1 MKINYGITCFSLKSR
16 WTRTFMRMKL
26 LVMLMLVSVFQLS
39 ANVSGQNA
47 EVSMTLQDVSL
58 VEFFSEVKNQTEYD
72 FLYNHDLVMAK
83 ERVSVEVNQHN
94 LKELFDEVLHARGLD
109 YEVDDHVII
118 ISERVLPEQEMN
130 QQQDKRQIKGTVV
143 DDTKLP
149 LPGVSVVV
157 KGTTN
162 GVSTDFDGNYSLE
175 IPATGNVVLV
185 YTFIGMEPQEI
196 TVTNQT
202 TIDVVLTGSAEQ
214 LAEVVVTTGYQKI
227 DRKLFTGSATA
238 LKAEDAKVAG
248 VADVGRMLEGKV
260 AGVSVQN
267 VSGTFGAA
275 PKIRVR
281 GASSIYGDTKPLWVV
296 DGVVLEDVVDISPDQ
311 LSSGD
316 PSTLISS
323 SVAGL
328 NADDIENFQIL
339 KDASATALYGARAM
353 NGVIVIT
360 TKKGRTGKSS
370 IRVTSEFTMKMKP
383 SYGDYDIMN
392 SQDQMEMFREMER
405 KGLLDHAGMMR
416 SKDGGVYYK
425 MYDLINSYENGSFGL
440 ANTPEARDNFLRRYE
455 RTNTDWFDVLFKNS
469 LQQNHSVSFSGGSET
484 SKFYVSTSWLNDEG
498 WTIADKVDRYTVNM
512 RGDFDVTD
520 KLTVGLQTKG
530 SIRQQKTPGT
540 FNRTNDVVNGNYS
553 REFDINPFSYALNTS
568 RTIAPYDENGNLEY
582 VRMNYAPFNILNE
595 YKNNYINLDVLDLSI
610 QSNIDYKFNKY
621 LNYNFTGSLR
631 YVKSSNEHI
640 VKEGSNVVAAYN
652 AGIDDPGISA
662 SNKYLWRDISQP
674 NANPIGVLPYGG
686 FYNKENNTMQNFY
699 FRNMLNYNRIFDEIH
714 SVNVMLGQE
723 LKYVDRQYDY
733 FNGYGYQYNK
743 GGVVF
748 TDPNIIK
755 STNES
760 GFSYFGME
768 QFRDRFVAA
777 FANAAYSYKGKY
789 TMNGT
794 VRVDG
799 SNRLGQSKSSRY
811 LPTWNLSGKW
821 NAKEEAFLYDVEWL
835 SNLSFR
841 GTYGL
846 TASMGPANNASIV
859 YRNTITTSPYE
870 SEKQNAMYSESLEN
884 SELTWEKQYETNIG
898 FDMALFNRI
907 SISVDAY
914 QRKGFDL
921 IAYVKTSGIGGEG
934 WKFANYA
941 DMTSKGIELSLGT
954 KNIATDDFSWSSNL
968 TFAYNKNEITKLKNQ
983 PIIYDLVKAEGGAL
997 EGGPVR
1003 GLYSIPF
1010 AGLSERGMPQFYDED
1025 GNITSTVYFQDNA
1038 ISHLKYEGSIDPKI
1052 TGGFSN
1058 AFTYKNWK
1066 LNVFCTYQ
1074 FGNKIRLYP
1083 SFHASYSDMDAIT
1096 KDMKN
1101 RWFVP
1106 GDENITNI
1114 PVIPSKRILDEYG
1127 YELEST
1133 YNAYNYSDQRV
1144 AKGDFIRLKEVSL
1157 EYKVPNKFI
1166 EKLGLTN
1173 ASVKA
1178 QGTNLF
1184 LLYSDSALNGQ
1195 DPEFFGTG
1203 GVALPVPKQYT
1214 FSLKLGF

>member
-1 MKINYGITCFSLKSR
+1 MKKLATSQVFPLGERLKRMLRIMKFTWILLLITTL
-16 WTRTFMRMKL
+16 
-26 LVMLMLVSVFQLS
+26 QLS
-39 ANVSGQNA
+39 ASVYSQQTSFSISFKGASLQELMDEIKKSSEFDFIYSQDEIEDVKIKDAVFNGSGV
-47 EVSMTLQDVSL
+47 EEILQHCL
-58 VEFFSEVKNQTEYD
+58 EGT
-72 FLYNHDLVMAK
+72 
-83 ERVSVEVNQHN
+83 RI
-94 LKELFDEVLHARGLD
+94 D
-109 YEVDDHVII
+109 YKIEDKVII
-118 ISERVLPEQEMN
+118 LMPSTQESI
-130 QQQDKRQIKGTVV
+130 QQQDKRQVKGTVT

-162 GVSTDFDGNYSLE
+162 GVSTDFDGNYTLE
-175 IPATGNVVLV
+175 IPATGKVVLV

-202 TIDVVLTGSAEQ
+202 TIDVVLKGSSEQ
-214 LAEVVVTTGYQKI
+214 LQEVVVTTGYQKI
-227 DRKLFTGSATA
+227 DRKLFTGSATV
-238 LKAEDAKVAG
+238 LKAEEAKVAG

-316 PSTLISS
+316 AATLISS

-328 NADDIENFQIL
+328 NADDIESFQVL

-353 NGVIVIT
+353 NGVIVIN
-360 TKKGRTGKSS
+360 TKKGHVGKNS

-383 SYGDYDIMN
+383 NYANYDILN
-392 SQDQMEMFREMER
+392 SQDQMEMFMEMKEN
-405 KGLLDHAGMMR
+405 GWLTYADVMR
-416 SKDGGVYYK
+416 SKDAGVFHK
-425 MYDLINSYENGSFGL
+425 MYSLIESYENGGYGL
-440 ANTPEARDNFLRRYE
+440 EHSDEAMAGFLRKYE
-455 RTNTDWFDVLFKNS
+455 RANTDWFDVLFRNS

-498 WTIADKVDRYTVNM
+498 WTIADNVDRYTVNM

-520 KLTVGLQTKG
+520 KLTIGIQSKG
-530 SIRQQKTPGT
+530 SIREQKTPGT
-540 FNRTNDVVNGNYS
+540 FNRSNDVVNGNYS
-553 REFDINPFSYALNTS
+553 REFDINPFSYALNTT
-568 RTIAPYDENGNLEY
+568 RTIMPYDEDGNLEY
-582 VRMNYAPFNILNE
+582 VRMNYAPFNILEE

-610 QSNIDYKFNKY
+610 QGNLGYKFNKHLEY
-621 LNYNFTGSLR
+621 KFTGSMR

-652 AGIDDPGISA
+652 AGIDDPVISDA
-662 SNKYLWRDISQP
+662 NKYLWRDITLP
-674 NANPIGVLPYGG
+674 NSRKISVLPNGG
-686 FYNKENNTMQNFY
+686 FYNKETNTMKNFY
-699 FRNMLNYNRIFDEIH
+699 FRNMLNYNRTFNEIH
-714 SVNVMLGQE
+714 SVNIMLGQE
-723 LKYVDRQYDY
+723 LKYVDRQSDY
-733 FNGYGYQYNK
+733 FNGYGYQYNR
-743 GGVVF
+743 GGTVF

-760 GFSYFGME
+760 GFSYFGMQE
-768 QFRDRFVAA
+768 FRDRFVAA
-777 FANAAYSYKGKY
+777 FANFAYSYKGKY
-789 TMNGT
+789 TFNGT
-794 VRVDG
+794 ARVDG
-799 SNRLGQSKSSRY
+799 SNQLGQARSARY

-821 NAKEEAFLYDVEWL
+821 NAKEEASLTDVEWL

-859 YRNTITTSPYE
+859 YRNAITTTPYD
-870 SEKQNAMYSESLEN
+870 SEKQNAMFAASLEN

-898 FDMALFNRI
+898 FDMGLFNRI
-907 SISVDAY
+907 SLSVDAY
-914 QRKGFDL
+914 KRKGFDL
-921 IAYVKTSGIGGEG
+921 IAYVRTSGIGGEG

-941 DMTSKGIELSLGT
+941 DMTSKGIEFSLGT
-954 KNIATDDFSWSSNL
+954 RNIVSDNFKWTSNL
-968 TFAYNKNEITKLKNQ
+968 TFAYNENEITDLKNR
-983 PIIYDLVKAEGGAL
+983 PIIFDLVKAEGGAKQ
-997 EGGPVR
+997 GGPVR

-1010 AGLSERGMPQFYDED
+1010 AGLDDHGLPQFYDEN
-1025 GNITSTVYFQDNA
+1025 GNITSQVYFQDNA

-1052 TGGFSN
+1052 TGGISN
-1058 AFTYKNWK
+1058 IVEYKNWK
-1066 LNVFCTYQ
+1066 LNVFCSYQ

-1101 RWFVP
+1101 RWLMP
-1106 GDENITNI
+1106 GDEDYTNI
-1114 PVIPSKRILDEYG
+1114 PVIASKEMYDKYG

-1133 YNAYNYSDQRV
+1133 YNAFNYSDQRV
-1144 AKGDFIRLKEVSL
+1144 AKGDFIRLKELSL
-1157 EYKVPNKFI
+1157 EYRVPKSFLTKF
-1166 EKLGLTN
+1166 GLTS
-1173 ASVKA
+1173 ASLKA
-1178 QGTNLF
+1178 QGTNLW
-1184 LLYSDSALNGQ
+1184 LMYSDKALNGQ

>member
-1 MKINYGITCFSLKSR
+1 
-16 WTRTFMRMKL
+16 MRML
-26 LVMLMLVSVFQLS
+26 RTMRNVIVLMLVFCLQ
-39 ANVSGQNA
+39 ANASIFSQSRIN
-47 EVSMTLQDVSL
+47 
-58 VEFFSEVKNQTEYD
+58 VELNNSSIKELIKIIEDQTD
-72 FLYNHDLVMAK
+72 MGFLYDASQLKDVK
-83 ERVSVEVNQHN
+83 PISVSFQNETVETV
-94 LKELFDEVLHARGLD
+94 LTKALEDTGLGFEVEYKTILIKPLLENKA
-109 YEVDDHVII
+109 
-118 ISERVLPEQEMN
+118 N
-130 QQQDKRQIKGTVV
+130 QQDKREIKGTVV
-143 DDTKLP
+143 DDTNLP

-162 GVSTDFDGNYSLE
+162 GVSTDFDGHYSLQ

-185 YTFIGMEPQEI
+185 FTFIGMEPQEI
-196 TVTNQT
+196 AVTNQT
-202 TIDVVLTGSAEQ
+202 TVDLVLKGSAEQ

-227 DRKLFTGSATA
+227 DRKLFTGSATV

-316 PSTLISS
+316 PATLISS

-328 NADDIENFQIL
+328 NADDIEDFQIL

-360 TKKGRTGKSS
+360 TKKGHAGKNS
-370 IRVTSEFTMKMKP
+370 IKVTSEFTMKMKP
-383 SYGDYDIMN
+383 NYGDYDIMN
-392 SQDQMEMFREMER
+392 SQEQMGMFMEMQDKEW
-405 KGLLDHAGMMR
+405 LNHADMMR
-416 SKDGGVYYK
+416 SKDGGVFYK
-425 MYDLINSYENGSFGL
+425 MYDLINTYENGKFGL
-440 ANTPEARDNFLRRYE
+440 ENTPEARAAFLKKYE
-455 RTNTDWFDVLFKNS
+455 RANTDWFDVLFRNS

-484 SKFYVSTSWLNDEG
+484 SKFYVSTSWLTDEG
-498 WTIADKVDRYTVNM
+498 WTVADKVDRYTVNM

-520 KLTVGLQTKG
+520 KLKVGLQTKG
-530 SIRQQKTPGT
+530 SIRKQKTPGT
-540 FNRTNDVVNGNYS
+540 FNRTNDAVNGNYS

-568 RTIAPYDENGNLEY
+568 RTITPYDENGNYDY
-582 VRMNYAPFNILNE
+582 VRMNYAPFNILEE
-595 YKNNYINLDVLDLSI
+595 YENNYINLDVLDLSI
-610 QSNIDYKFNKY
+610 QGNLDYKINKY
-621 LNYNFTGSLR
+621 LNYNFTGSVR

-640 VKEGSNVVAAYN
+640 IKEGSNVVGAYN
-652 AGIDDPGISA
+652 AGVDDPIIST
-662 SNKYLWRDISQP
+662 SNRYLWKDISFP
-674 NANPIGVLPYGG
+674 NSREVSVLPNGG
-686 FYNKENNTMQNFY
+686 FYNKETNSMENYY
-699 FRNMLNYNRIFDEIH
+699 FRNMLNFNRTFDEIH

-723 LKYVDRQYDY
+723 LKYVNRQYDY
-733 FNGYGYQYNK
+733 FNGYGFQYNK
-743 GGVVF
+743 GGVAF

-755 STNES
+755 ATNES
-760 GFSYFGME
+760 GFSYYGME
-768 QFRDRFVAA
+768 EFRDRFVAA
-777 FANAAYSYKGKY
+777 FANVAYSYMGKY
-789 TMNGT
+789 TLNAT
-794 VRVDG
+794 ARVDG
-799 SNRLGQSKSSRY
+799 SNQLGQAKSSRY

-821 NAKEEAFLYDVEWL
+821 NAKEEAYFTDIDWL

-846 TASMGPANNASIV
+846 TASMGPANNASVV
-859 YRNTITTSPYE
+859 YRNKITTTPHD
-870 SEKQNAMYSESLEN
+870 SEKQNAMYIESLEN

-898 FDMALFNRI
+898 FDLGLFNRV

-921 IAYVKTSGIGGEG
+921 IALVRTSGIGGEG
-934 WKFANYA
+934 WKYANYA
-941 DMTSKGIELSLGT
+941 DMTSKGIEFSLGT
-954 KNIATDDFSWSSNL
+954 RNIETEDFNWTSNL
-968 TFAYNKNEITKLKNQ
+968 TFAYNKNEITNLKNR
-983 PIIYDLVKAEGGAL
+983 PMIFDLVKAEGGAIQ
-997 EGGPVR
+997 GGPVR

-1010 AGLSERGMPQFYDED
+1010 AGLSELGMPQFYDEN
-1025 GNITSTVYFQDNA
+1025 GKVTQNVYFQDDA
-1038 ISHLKYEGSIDPKI
+1038 VAHLKYEGSIDPKV
-1052 TGGFSN
+1052 TGGLSN

-1083 SFHASYSDMDAIT
+1083 SFHASYSDMDAVT
-1096 KDMKN
+1096 KDMNN
-1101 RWFVP
+1101 RWLMP
-1106 GDENITNI
+1106 GDEKYTNI
-1114 PVIPSKRILDEYG
+1114 PVIASKRTYDKYG

-1133 YNAYNYSDQRV
+1133 YNAYNFSDQRV
-1144 AKGDFIRLKEVSL
+1144 AKGDFIRLKEISL
-1157 EYKVPNKFI
+1157 EYKLPKNFLDR
-1166 EKLGLTN
+1166 LGLVN

-1184 LLYSDSALNGQ
+1184 LLYSDKALNGQ
-1195 DPEFFGTG
+1195 DPEFFGAG

>member
-1 MKINYGITCFSLKSR
+1 MKITI
-16 WTRTFMRMKL
+16 L
-26 LVMLMLVSVFQLS
+26 LVLLISFGAS
-39 ANVSGQNA
+39 ASIYSQNQR
-47 EVSMTLQDVSL
+47 VSMQFEDATILEVLNEIKTQTGLRFIFNEDKIEGLQAIDLDVGNIT
-58 VEFFSEVKNQTEYD
+58 VEEVLSEVFEET
-72 FLYNHDLVMAK
+72 DLECKFQDDVIMIV
-83 ERVSVEVNQHN
+83 ERAPEP
-94 LKELFDEVLHARGLD
+94 
-109 YEVDDHVII
+109 VI
-118 ISERVLPEQEMN
+118 QD
-130 QQQDKRQIKGTVV
+130 QQQQKEIKGTVT
-143 DDTKLP
+143 DDKGLP
-149 LPGVSVVV
+149 LPGVSVVI
-157 KGTTN
+157 KGSNT
-162 GVSTDFDGNYSLE
+162 GVSTDFDGNFSLE
-175 IPATGNVVLV
+175 LPDGEVTLV
-185 YTFIGMEPQEI
+185 FSFIGMQPQEVL
-196 TVTNQT
+196 VTNQT
-202 TIDVVLTGSAEQ
+202 ELNITLTASTEQ

-227 DRKLFTGSATA
+227 DRKLFTGSATV
-238 LKAEDAKVAG
+238 LKAEEAKVAG

-316 PSTLISS
+316 AATLISS
-323 SVAGL
+323 SVAGI
-328 NADDIENFQIL
+328 NADDIESFQIL

-360 TKKGRTGKSS
+360 TKKGRAGKNS

-383 SYGDYDIMN
+383 NYANYDILN
-392 SQDQMEMFREMER
+392 SQDQMEMFLEMEEN
-405 KGLLDHAGMMR
+405 GWLSYADVMR
-416 SKDGGVYYK
+416 SKDAGVFHK
-425 MYDLINSYENGSFGL
+425 MYSLIESYENGKYGL
-440 ANTPEARDNFLRRYE
+440 EHTDEAKAGFLRRYE
-455 RTNTDWFDVLFKNS
+455 RANTDWFDVLFRNS

-498 WTIADKVDRYTVNM
+498 WTIADRVDRYTVNM

-520 KLTVGLQTKG
+520 KLTVGVQTKG
-530 SIRQQKTPGT
+530 SIREQKTPGT
-540 FNRTNDVVNGNYS
+540 FNRSNDVVSGNYS
-553 REFDINPFSYALNTS
+553 REFDINPFSYALNTT
-568 RTIAPYDENGNLEY
+568 RTITPYDENGNLEY
-582 VRMNYAPFNILNE
+582 VRMNYAPFNILEE

-610 QSNIDYKFNKY
+610 QADLGYKFNKHLEY
-621 LNYNFTGSLR
+621 KFTGSMR

-640 VKEGSNVVAAYN
+640 IKEGSNVVSAYN
-652 AGIDDPGISA
+652 AGIDDPVISDA
-662 SNKYLWRDISQP
+662 NKYLWRDITYP
-674 NANPIGVLPYGG
+674 NSRKISVLPNGG
-686 FYNKENNTMQNFY
+686 FYNKESNTMKNFY
-699 FRNMLNYNRIFDEIH
+699 IRNMLNFNKTYNEIH

-723 LKYVDRQYDY
+723 LKYVDRQSDY
-733 FNGYGYQYNK
+733 FNGYGYQYNR
-743 GGVVF
+743 GGTVF

-760 GFSYFGME
+760 GFSYFGMQE
-768 QFRDRFVAA
+768 FRDRFVAA
-777 FANAAYSYKGKY
+777 FANFAYSYKGKY
-789 TMNGT
+789 TFNGT
-794 VRVDG
+794 ARVDG
-799 SNRLGQSKSSRY
+799 SNQLGQSKSARY

-859 YRNTITTSPYE
+859 YRNAITTTPYD
-870 SEKQNAMYSESLEN
+870 SEKQNAMFAASLEN
-884 SELTWEKQYETNIG
+884 SELTWEKQYETNVG
-898 FDMALFNRI
+898 FDMSLFNRI
-907 SISVDAY
+907 SLSVDAY

-921 IAYVKTSGIGGEG
+921 IAFVRTSGVGGEG

-941 DMTSKGIELSLGT
+941 DMTSKGIEFSLGT
-954 KNIATDDFSWSSNL
+954 RNVVGDDFNWTSNL
-968 TFAYNKNEITKLKNQ
+968 TFAFNKNEITNLKNR
-983 PIIYDLVKAEGGAL
+983 PIVYDLVKAEGGAL
-997 EGGPVR
+997 QGGPVR

-1010 AGLSERGMPQFYDED
+1010 AGLNEYGLPTFYDEN
-1025 GNITSTVYFQDNA
+1025 GNITTQVYFQDNA
-1038 ISHLKYEGSIDPKI
+1038 ISHLKYEGSIDPKV

-1058 AFTYKNWK
+1058 IFEYKNWK
-1066 LNVFCTYQ
+1066 LNVFCSYQ

-1101 RWFVP
+1101 RWLMP
-1106 GDENITNI
+1106 GDEEYTNI
-1114 PVIPSKRILDEYG
+1114 PVIASKELYDKYG

-1157 EYKVPNKFI
+1157 EYRIPKKFLS
-1166 EKLGLTN
+1166 KLGLSS
-1173 ASVKA
+1173 ASLKA
-1178 QGTNLF
+1178 QGTNLW
-1184 LLYSDSALNGQ
+1184 LMYSDKALNGQ

>member
-1 MKINYGITCFSLKSR
+1 MGMLR
-16 WTRTFMRMKL
+16 AMRN
-26 LVMLMLVSVFQLS
+26 VIVLMLVFSLQANASIFSQSRINVELKNSKIEDLIKVIEDQTDMGFLYDASELRDVKPISVSFQNETVETVLTKALENTGLGFEVEYKTILIKPVFQ
-39 ANVSGQNA
+39 NSG
-47 EVSMTLQDVSL
+47 V
-58 VEFFSEVKNQTEYD
+58 
-72 FLYNHDLVMAK
+72 
-83 ERVSVEVNQHN
+83 
-94 LKELFDEVLHARGLD
+94 
-109 YEVDDHVII
+109 
-118 ISERVLPEQEMN
+118 
-130 QQQDKRQIKGTVV
+130 QQDTRQIKGTVV

-175 IPATGNVVLV
+175 IPASGNVVLV

-196 TVTNQT
+196 AVTNQT
-202 TIDVVLTGSAEQ
+202 TIDVVLKGSSEQ
-214 LAEVVVTTGYQKI
+214 LAEVVVTTGYQTI
-227 DRKLFTGSATA
+227 DRKLFTGSATV
-238 LKAEDAKVAG
+238 LKAEEAKVAG

-316 PSTLISS
+316 PATLISS

-328 NADDIENFQIL
+328 NADDIESFQIL

-360 TKKGRTGKSS
+360 TKKGHVGKNS

-383 SYGDYDIMN
+383 NYANYDIMN
-392 SQDQMEMFREMER
+392 SQDQMEMFVEMEE
-405 KGLLDHAGMMR
+405 KGWLAHADMMR
-416 SKDGGVYYK
+416 AKDGGVFHK
-425 MYDLINSYENGSFGL
+425 MYNLINTYENGAYGL
-440 ANTPEARDNFLRRYE
+440 ENTKEARGNFLKRYE
-455 RTNTDWFDVLFKNS
+455 RTNTDWFDVLFRNS
-469 LQQNHSVSFSGGSET
+469 MQQNHSVSFSGGSET

-498 WTIADKVDRYTVNM
+498 WTVADNVDRYTVNM

-520 KLTVGLQTKG
+520 KLSIGIQTKG
-530 SIRQQKTPGT
+530 SIREQRTPGT
-540 FNRTNDVVNGNYS
+540 FNRTNDMVNGNYS

-568 RTIAPYDENGNLEY
+568 RTITPYDENGDPEY
-582 VRMNYAPFNILNE
+582 VRMNYAPFNIMEE
-595 YKNNYINLDVLDLSI
+595 YKNNYINLDLLDLSV
-610 QSNIDYKFNKY
+610 QGDLGYKVNKY
-621 LNYNFTGSLR
+621 LEYKFTGSMR

-640 VKEGSNVVAAYN
+640 IKEGSNVVGAYN
-652 AGIDDPGISA
+652 AGVDDPIISKA
-662 SNKYLWRDISQP
+662 NKYLWKDVSLPNSRPIS
-674 NANPIGVLPYGG
+674 VLPNGG
-686 FYNKENNTMQNFY
+686 FYNKETNTMKNLY
-699 FRNMLNYNRIFDEIH
+699 FRNMLNYNRTFDEKH

-723 LKYVDRQYDY
+723 LKYVDRQNDF
-733 FNGYGYQYNK
+733 FNGYGYQYNR
-743 GGVVF
+743 GGTVF
-748 TDPNIIK
+748 TDANIIK

-760 GFSYFGME
+760 GFAYFGM
-768 QFRDRFVAA
+768 QPFRDRFVAG
-777 FANAAYSYKGKY
+777 FVNAAYSYKGKY
-789 TMNGT
+789 TFNGT
-794 VRVDG
+794 ARVDG
-799 SNRLGQSKSSRY
+799 SNQLGQSKSSRY
-811 LPTWNLSGKW
+811 LPTWNLSSKW

-859 YRNTITTSPYE
+859 YRNNISVTPYD
-870 SEKQNAMYSESLEN
+870 SERQNAMYIESLEN

-898 FDMALFNRI
+898 FDMGLFNRI

-921 IAYVKTSGIGGEG
+921 IAAVRTSGIGGEG
-934 WKFANYA
+934 WKYANYA
-941 DMTSKGIELSLGT
+941 DMTTQGIEFSLGT
-954 KNIATDDFSWSSNL
+954 KNIDSDDFNWTSNI
-968 TFAYNKNEITKLKNQ
+968 TFAYNKNEITSLKAR
-983 PIIYDLVKAEGGAL
+983 PMIYDLVKAEGGAI

-1010 AGLSERGMPQFYDED
+1010 AGLNEFGLPQFYDND
-1025 GNITSTVYFQDNA
+1025 GNKTLNVYFQDDA

-1058 AFTYKNWK
+1058 VINYKNWK

-1083 SFHASYSDMDAIT
+1083 SFHASYSDMDAVT
-1096 KDMKN
+1096 KDMRD
-1101 RWFVP
+1101 RWMVQ
-1106 GDENITNI
+1106 GDEAYTNI
-1114 PVIPSKRILDEYG
+1114 PAIASKEVSDRYG

-1144 AKGDFIRLKEVSL
+1144 AKGDFIRLKELSL
-1157 EYKVPNKFI
+1157 EYRIPKNFLN
-1166 EKLGLTN
+1166 KLGLET
-1173 ASVKA
+1173 ASLKA
-1178 QGTNLF
+1178 QGTNLW
-1184 LLYSDSALNGQ
+1184 LLHSDKALNGQ

>member
-1 MKINYGITCFSLKSR
+1 
-16 WTRTFMRMKL
+16 
-26 LVMLMLVSVFQLS
+26 
-39 ANVSGQNA
+39 
-47 EVSMTLQDVSL
+47 
-58 VEFFSEVKNQTEYD
+58 
-72 FLYNHDLVMAK
+72 
-83 ERVSVEVNQHN
+83 
-94 LKELFDEVLHARGLD
+94 
-109 YEVDDHVII
+109 
-118 ISERVLPEQEMN
+118 
-130 QQQDKRQIKGTVV
+130 
-143 DDTKLP
+143 LP

-157 KGTTN
+157 KGTSN
-162 GVSTDFDGNYSLE
+162 GVSTDFDGNFSLE
-175 IPATGNVVLV
+175 IPAGGKAVLV
-185 YTFIGMEPQEI
+185 FSFIGMEAQE
-196 TVTNQT
+196 VLVGLQT
-202 TIDVVLTGSAEQ
+202 QLSVVLKSSSEQ
-214 LAEVVVTTGYQKI
+214 LGEVIVTTGYQKI
-227 DRKLFTGSATA
+227 DRKLFTGSATF

-275 PKIRVR
+275 PKIRIR

-316 PSTLISS
+316 ASTLISS

-360 TKKGRTGKSS
+360 TKKGRSGKNS
-370 IRVTSEFTMKMKP
+370 INVSSEFTMKMKP

-392 SQDQMEMFREMER
+392 SQDQMGMFREMEN
-405 KGLLDHAGMMR
+405 KGWLNHADMMR

-425 MYDLINSYENGSFGL
+425 MYELINSYDKESGKYGME
-440 ANTPEARDNFLRRYE
+440 NTPEARANYLKKYE
-455 RTNTDWFDVLFKNS
+455 RTNTDWFDILFKNS
-469 LQQNHSVSFSGGSET
+469 LQQNHSVSFSGGSEA

-498 WTIADKVDRYTVNM
+498 WTIADNVDRYTVNM
-512 RGDFDVTD
+512 RGDFDVTE
-520 KLTVGLQTKG
+520 KLKVGLQSKG
-530 SIRQQKTPGT
+530 SIRKQKTPGT

-553 REFDINPFSYALNTS
+553 REFDINPFSYAMNTS
-568 RTIAPYDENGNLEY
+568 RTITPFDENGNSEY
-582 VRMNYAPFNILNE
+582 VRMNYAPFNIFEE
-595 YKNNYINLDVLDLSI
+595 YQNNYINLDVLDLSI
-610 QSNIDYKFNKY
+610 QGSADYKFNKY
-621 LNYNFTGSLR
+621 LDYSFTGSLR

-640 VKEGSNVVAAYN
+640 IKEGSNVVSAYN
-652 AGIDDPGISA
+652 AGVDDPTISKA
-662 SNKYLWRDISQP
+662 NKYLWKDISLP
-674 NANPIGVLPYGG
+674 NSRPISILPNGG
-686 FYNKENNTMQNFY
+686 FYNKENNTMENLY
-699 FRNMLNYNRIFDEIH
+699 FRNMLNYNRTFDEIH
-714 SVNVMLGQE
+714 SVNVMFGQE
-723 LKYVDRQYDY
+723 LKYVNRQYDY
-733 FNGYGYQYNK
+733 FNGYGFQYNK
-743 GGVVF
+743 GGIAF
-748 TDPNIIK
+748 TDPNILK
-755 STNES
+755 ATNES
-760 GFSYFGME
+760 GFSYYGME
-768 QFRDRFVAA
+768 EFRDRFVAA

-799 SNRLGQSKSSRY
+799 SNRLGQAKASRY

-821 NAKEEAFLYDVEWL
+821 NAKEESYLTDVEWL

-846 TASMGPANNASIV
+846 TASMGPANNATVV
-859 YRNTITTSPYE
+859 YGNRITTTPYD
-870 SEKQNAMYSESLEN
+870 SEKQNAMYVKSLEN

-898 FDMALFNRI
+898 FDMSLYNRI

-921 IAYVKTSGIGGEG
+921 IAMVRTSGVGGEA
-934 WKFANYA
+934 WKYANYA

-954 KNIATDDFSWSSNL
+954 QNIVNENFKWVSNL
-968 TFAYNKNEITKLKNQ
+968 TFAYNKNEITTLKNR
-983 PIIYDLVKAEGGAL
+983 PMIYDLVKAEGGAL
-997 EGGPVR
+997 KGGPVR

-1010 AGLSERGMPQFYDED
+1010 AGLSELGLPQFYDKD
-1025 GNITSTVYFQDNA
+1025 GNITQEVYFQDDA
-1038 ISHLKYEGSIDPKI
+1038 IGHLKYEGSIDPKI
-1052 TGGFSN
+1052 TGGLSN
-1058 AFTYKNWK
+1058 SFKYKNWSF
-1066 LNVFCTYQ
+1066 NVFCSYQ
-1074 FGNKIRLYP
+1074 LGNVIRLYP

-1101 RWFVP
+1101 RWVLP
-1106 GDENITNI
+1106 GDEEFTNI
-1114 PVIPSKRILDEYG
+1114 PVIASKRLKDKYG
-1127 YELEST
+1127 SELEST

-1144 AKGDFIRLKEVSL
+1144 AKGDFVRLKEVSL
-1157 EYKVPNKFI
+1157 EYKFPKALLSNWGI
-1166 EKLGLTN
+1166 TN

-1184 LLYSDSALNGQ
+1184 LLYSDKALNGQ

>member
-1 MKINYGITCFSLKSR
+1 MKKLDASQVFQMKERLKRMLRIMKFTWILVLITTL
-16 WTRTFMRMKL
+16 
-26 LVMLMLVSVFQLS
+26 QLS
-39 ANVSGQNA
+39 ASVYSQQTTFSIQFKDASLADLMLEVKKNSEFNFIYSNDEIENVKINDA
-47 EVSMTLQDVSL
+47 D
-58 VEFFSEVKNQTEYD
+58 FSEAPIQEILSHCLKGVKID
-72 FLYNHDLVMAK
+72 FKIEDKVI
-83 ERVSVEVNQHN
+83 
-94 LKELFDEVLHARGLD
+94 VLIPTR
-109 YEVDDHVII
+109 
-118 ISERVLPEQEMN
+118 QEPV
-130 QQQDKRQIKGTVV
+130 QQDKRKIKGIVV
-143 DDTKLP
+143 DDTNLP

-157 KGTTN
+157 KGTSN
-162 GVSTDFDGNYSLE
+162 GVSTDFDGNFSLE
-175 IPATGNVVLV
+175 IPAGGKAVLV
-185 YTFIGMEPQEI
+185 FSFIGMEAQE
-196 TVTNQT
+196 VLVGSQT
-202 TIDVVLTGSAEQ
+202 QLSVVLKSSSEQ
-214 LAEVVVTTGYQKI
+214 LGEVIVTTGYQKI
-227 DRKLFTGSATA
+227 DRKLFTGSATF
-238 LKAEDAKVAG
+238 LNAEDAKVSG

-296 DGVVLEDVVDISPDQ
+296 DGVVLEDVVDVSPDQ

-316 PSTLISS
+316 ASTLISS

-328 NADDIENFQIL
+328 NADDIESFQIL

-360 TKKGRTGKSS
+360 TKRGHVGKNS

-383 SYGDYDIMN
+383 NYSNYDIMN

-405 KGLLDHAGMMR
+405 KGLLSHADMMR

-425 MYDLINSYENGSFGL
+425 MYEQINSYENGGFGL
-440 ANTPEARDNFLRRYE
+440 ENTPEARADYLRRYE
-455 RTNTDWFDVLFKNS
+455 RTNTDWFDILFRNS
-469 LQQNHSVSFSGGSET
+469 LQQNHSVSFSGGSKT

-498 WTIADKVDRYTVNM
+498 WTIADNVDRYTVNM

-520 KLTVGLQTKG
+520 KLSIGIQSKG
-530 SIRQQKTPGT
+530 SIREQKTPGT
-540 FNRTNDVVNGNYS
+540 FNRSNDVVNGNYS

-568 RTIAPYDENGNLEY
+568 RTITPYDENGDPEY
-582 VRMNYAPFNILNE
+582 VRMNYAPFNIMEE
-595 YKNNYINLDVLDLSI
+595 YKNNYINLDLLDLSV
-610 QSNIDYKFNKY
+610 QGDLGYKLTKHLEY
-621 LNYNFTGSLR
+621 KFTGSMR

-640 VKEGSNVVAAYN
+640 IKEGSNVVGAYN
-652 AGIDDPGISA
+652 AGVDDPVISGA
-662 SNKYLWRDISQP
+662 NRYLWKDISLP
-674 NANPIGVLPYGG
+674 NSRKISVLPNGG
-686 FYNKENNTMQNFY
+686 FYNKETNTMKNFY
-699 FRNMLNYNRIFDEIH
+699 FRNMLNYNRTFDEIH

-723 LKYVDRQYDY
+723 LKYVDRQNDF
-733 FNGYGYQYNK
+733 FNGYGYQYNR
-743 GGVVF
+743 GGTVF
-748 TDPNIIK
+748 TDPNIMK

-760 GFSYFGME
+760 GFSYFGMQE
-768 QFRDRFVAA
+768 FRDRFVAG
-777 FANAAYSYKGKY
+777 FANVAYSYMGKY
-789 TMNGT
+789 TFNGT
-794 VRVDG
+794 ARVDG
-799 SNRLGQSKSSRY
+799 SNQLGQSKSSRY

-859 YRNTITTSPYE
+859 YRNTITTTPYD
-870 SEKQNAMYSESLEN
+870 SERQNAMYIESLEN

-898 FDMALFNRI
+898 FDMGLFNRI

-921 IAYVKTSGIGGEG
+921 IAYVRTSGIGGEG

-954 KNIATDDFSWSSNL
+954 QNIKSEDFSWSSNL
-968 TFAYNKNEITKLKNQ
+968 TFAYNKNEITNLKNK
-983 PIIYDLVKAEGGAL
+983 PMIYDLVKAEGGAIQ
-997 EGGPVR
+997 GGPVR

-1010 AGLSERGMPQFYDED
+1010 AGLDNLGLPQFYDKD
-1025 GNITSTVYFQDNA
+1025 GNITKEVYFQDDA
-1038 ISHLKYEGSIDPKI
+1038 VSHLKYEGTIDPKV

-1058 AFTYKNWK
+1058 LINYKNWK
-1066 LNVFCTYQ
+1066 LNVFCSYQ

-1083 SFHASYSDMDAIT
+1083 SFHASYSDMDAVT
-1096 KDMKN
+1096 KDMRD
-1101 RWFVP
+1101 RWMVP
-1106 GDENITNI
+1106 GDEEFTNI
-1114 PVIPSKRILDEYG
+1114 PVIASKDISDRYG

-1144 AKGDFIRLKEVSL
+1144 AKGDFIRLKELSL
-1157 EYKVPNKFI
+1157 EYSIPKNFLN
-1166 EKLGLTN
+1166 KLGLES
-1173 ASVKA
+1173 ASLKA
-1178 QGTNLF
+1178 QGTNLW